1 MEVVAAAA
9 DGDRVDDDD
18 DAGVTR
24 AGSGGQRLSL
34 SPLWM
39 GSILESFLSLNPR
52 DLP

>member
-9 DGDRVDDDD
+9 DGDRVDDD

-34 SPLWM
+34 SPLWT
-39 GSILESFLSLNPR
+39 GSILESFLSLNSR